1 MKKWKLLSMLL
12 VICMV
17 FSLAACGDSAAPAAS
32 SASSAGSGE
41 ESSGEPIVIGVI
53 SPNTGALAAYGNGI
67 VTGVDLAVEEINAA
81 GGILGR
87 PVEVIKTDDQSDPT
101 ECLNAFN
108 SLVSQDVGLIIGSA
122 TSGCTSAIT
131 DAANEEEVCLLSPTA
146 TADSITTE
154 DDYIFRACYADSF
167 QGAIAAAYAK
177 QAGYEKV
184 GVVYCA
190 ADVYSKG
197 LFDSFSSAC
206 AEYGVE
212 VVASES
218 TASLDVQDYTN
229 QFTSMVTAGVDFVYA
244 PFYYDVIGPYVV
256 PQARAAG
263 YTGVIMGA
271 DGYDTTPDYVV
282 DGADLTAFD
291 NVYWTNHYDPADT
304 SEKSVAFVS
313 AYEAKYGNTPS
324 AFAALAYDCVM
335 MYKAAIEAAGSADPV
350 EVRDALAADGVVYD
364 CITGTYSLDETG
376 TPIKGASIIAFEAG
390 TGADGKP
397 AVVSKL
403 LDVVTELPQA

>member
-1 MKKWKLLSMLL
+1 MKRKSFLSLLLITCMML
-12 VICMV
+12 
-17 FSLAACGDSAAPAAS
+17 SLAACG
-32 SASSAGSGE
+32 SSAGAAKTDAVSDVAA
-41 ESSGEPIVIGVI
+41 SDDKIVIGVI

-67 VTGVDLAVEEINAA
+67 VTGVDLAVEQINAA

-87 PVEVIKTDDQSDPT
+87 QVEVIKTDDQSDPT

-108 SLVSQDVGLIIGSA
+108 SLVAQGVGLIIGSA

-131 DAANEEEVCLLSPTA
+131 DAANEEEICLLAPTA

-177 QAGYEKV
+177 QAGYDKV

-197 LFDSFSSAC
+197 LYDSFSSAC
-206 AEYGVE
+206 EKYGIE
-212 VVASES
+212 VVDSQS

-229 QFTSMVTAGVDFVYA
+229 QFAAMVKAGVDFVYA

-282 DGADLTAFD
+282 DGADLTAFN
-291 NVYWTNHYDPADT
+291 NVLWTNHYDPSDT
-304 SEKSVAFVS
+304 SEIVSSFVK
-313 AYEAKYGNTPS
+313 AYEAKYGSVPS
-324 AFAALAYDCVM
+324 AFAATGYDCM
-335 MYKAAIEAAGSADPV
+335 YMYKAAIEAAGTAESSA
-350 EVRDALAADGVVYD
+350 VRDALADTSAVYESV
-364 CITGTYSLDETG
+364 TGTFSLDESG
-376 TPIKGASIIAFEAG
+376 TPIKGAAIIAFES
-390 TGADGKP
+390 DGSS
-397 AVVSKL
+397 VTSKL
-403 LDVVTELPQA
+403 LDVVTELPE

>member
-1 MKKWKLLSMLL
+1 MKKSRFLGILTALCMLL
-12 VICMV
+12 
-17 FSLAACGDSAAPAAS
+17 SLAACGGTPTTAATASAAPTDAAATDS
-32 SASSAGSGE
+32 S
-41 ESSGEPIVIGVI
+41 EPIVIGVI

-67 VTGVDLAVEEINAA
+67 TTGVDLAVEQINAA

-87 PVEVIKTDDQSDPT
+87 QVELIKTDDQSDPT

-108 SLVSQDVGLIIGSA
+108 SLVSQGVGLIIGSA

-131 DAANEEEVCLLSPTA
+131 DAANEEQVCLLSPTA

-177 QAGYEKV
+177 QAGYDKV

-197 LFDSFSSAC
+197 LYDSFSAAC
-206 AEYGVE
+206 EKYGIE
-212 VVASES
+212 VAASES

-229 QFTSMVTAGVDFVYA
+229 QFTAMVTAGVEFVYA

-263 YTGVIMGA
+263 YSGIIMGA

-282 DGADLTAFD
+282 AGADLTAFN
-291 NVYWTNHYDPADT
+291 NVYWTNHYDPSDT
-304 SEKSVAFVS
+304 SEKVTSFVK
-313 AYEAKYGNTPS
+313 AYQDKYGAIPS
-324 AFAALAYDCVM
+324 AFGATGYDCM
-335 MYKAAIEAAGSADPV
+335 YMYKAAIEAAGSA
-350 EVRDALAADGVVYD
+350 ESTAVRDALADTSAVYD
-364 CITGTYSLDETG
+364 CVTGTFSLDETG
-376 TPIKGASIIAFEAG
+376 TPVKGAAIISFSS
-390 TGADGKP
+390 DGKT
-397 AVVSKL
+397 VTSKL
-403 LDVVTELPQA
+403 VDVVTELP

>member
-1 MKKWKLLSMLL
+1 MKEWKLLSMLL

-32 SASSAGSGE
+32 SAPAAESGA

-282 DGADLTAFD
+282 EGADLTAFND
-291 NVYWTNHYDPADT
+291 IYWTNHYDPSDT
-304 SEKSVAFVS
+304 SEKVSSFVS
-313 AYEAKYGNTPS
+313 AYEAKYGSIPS
-324 AFAALAYDCVM
+324 AFGATGYDCVY
-335 MYKAAIEAAGSADPV
+335 MYKAAIEAAGTDESSA
-350 EVRDALAADGVVYD
+350 VRDALADTSAVYE
-364 CITGTYSLDETG
+364 CVTGTFSLDETG
-376 TPIKGASIIAFEAG
+376 TPVKGAAIISFVS
-390 TGADGKP
+390 DGNT
-397 AVVSKL
+397 VTSKL
-403 LDVVTELPQA
+403 VDVVTELP

>member
-1 MKKWKLLSMLL
+1 MKRKSFLSLLL
-12 VICMV
+12 VTCMIL
-17 FSLAACGDSAAPAAS
+17 SLAACG
-32 SASSAGSGE
+32 SSAGAAKTDAASDGAA
-41 ESSGEPIVIGVI
+41 SDDKIVIGVI

-67 VTGVDLAVEEINAA
+67 VTGVDLAVEQINAA

-87 PVEVIKTDDQSDPT
+87 QVEVIKTDDQSDPT

-108 SLVSQDVGLIIGSA
+108 SLVAQGVGLIIGSA

-131 DAANEEEVCLLSPTA
+131 DAANEEEICLLSPTA

-177 QAGYEKV
+177 QAGYDKV

-197 LFDSFSSAC
+197 LYDSFSSAC
-206 AEYGVE
+206 EKYGIE
-212 VVASES
+212 VVDSQS

-229 QFTSMVTAGVDFVYA
+229 QFAAMVKAGVDFVYA

-282 DGADLTAFD
+282 DGADLTAFN
-291 NVYWTNHYDPADT
+291 NVLWTNHYDPSDT
-304 SEKSVAFVS
+304 SEIVSSFVK
-313 AYEAKYGNTPS
+313 AYEAKYGSVPS
-324 AFAALAYDCVM
+324 AFAATGYDCM
-335 MYKAAIEAAGSADPV
+335 YMYKAAIEAAGTAESSA
-350 EVRDALAADGVVYD
+350 VRDALADTSAVYE
-364 CITGTYSLDETG
+364 CVTGTFSLDESG
-376 TPIKGASIIAFEAG
+376 TPIKGAAIIAFES
-390 TGADGKP
+390 DGSS
-397 AVVSKL
+397 VTSKL
-403 LDVVTELPQA
+403 LDVVTELPE

>member
-1 MKKWKLLSMLL
+1 MKRNRLLSILL
-12 VICMV
+12 AL
-17 FSLAACGDSAAPAAS
+17 SLAVSLTACGGGDKSSAPAAS
-32 SASSAGSGE
+32 GAAAPV
-41 ESSGEPIVIGVI
+41 ESSGEPILIGTI
-53 SPNTGALAAYGNGI
+53 SPNTGNLAAYGSA
-67 VTGVDLAVEEINAA
+67 VTTGAALAVEEINAA
-81 GGILGR
+81 GGLLGR
-87 PVEVIKTDDQSDPT
+87 QLEIINADDQYDPT

-108 SLVSQDVGLIIGSA
+108 SLVSQGVGLIVGSV

-131 DAANEEEVCLLSPTA
+131 GAANEEEVCLITPTS

-154 DDYIFRACYADSF
+154 DDFVFRSCYADSF

-177 QAGYEKV
+177 QAGYDKA
-184 GVVYCA
+184 GMVYCA
-190 ADVYSKG
+190 ADTYSKG
-197 LFDSFSSAC
+197 LYDSFSAAC
-206 AEYGVE
+206 KTYGVE
-212 VVASES
+212 VAAVES
-218 TASLDVQDYTN
+218 TASMDVQDYTN
-229 QFTSMVTAGVDFVYA
+229 QFAAMVNAGVQFVYA
-244 PFYYDVIGPYVV
+244 PFYYDVIGPYLVT
-256 PQARAAG
+256 QARAAG

-271 DGYDTTPDYVV
+271 DGYDTPPDYVV

-376 TPIKGASIIAFEAG
+376 TPLKGASIIAFEAG

>member
-1 MKKWKLLSMLL
+1 MKRKSFLSLLL
-12 VICMV
+12 VTCMML
-17 FSLAACGDSAAPAAS
+17 SLAACGSSAEAAKTDAAS
-32 SASSAGSGE
+32 DGAASDDK
-41 ESSGEPIVIGVI
+41 IVIGVI

-67 VTGVDLAVEEINAA
+67 VTGVDLAVEQINAA

-87 PVEVIKTDDQSDPT
+87 QVEVIKTDDQSDPT

-108 SLVSQDVGLIIGSA
+108 SLVAQGVGLIIGSA

-131 DAANEEEVCLLSPTA
+131 DAANEEEICLLAPTA

-177 QAGYEKV
+177 QAGYDKV

-197 LFDSFSSAC
+197 LYDSFSSAC
-206 AEYGVE
+206 EKYGIE
-212 VVASES
+212 VVDSQS

-229 QFTSMVTAGVDFVYA
+229 QFAAMVKAGVDFVYA

-282 DGADLTAFD
+282 DGADLTAFN
-291 NVYWTNHYDPADT
+291 NVLWTNHYDPSDT
-304 SEKSVAFVS
+304 SEIVSSFVK
-313 AYEAKYGNTPS
+313 AYEAKYGSVPS
-324 AFAALAYDCVM
+324 AFAATGYDCM
-335 MYKAAIEAAGSADPV
+335 YMYKAAIEAAGTAESSA
-350 EVRDALAADGVVYD
+350 VRDALADTSAVYE
-364 CITGTYSLDETG
+364 CVTGTFSLDESG
-376 TPIKGASIIAFEAG
+376 TPIKGAAIIAFES
-390 TGADGKP
+390 DGSS
-397 AVVSKL
+397 VTSKL
-403 LDVVTELPQA
+403 LDVVTELPE

>member
-1 MKKWKLLSMLL
+1 MKRKSFLSLLL
-12 VICMV
+12 VTCMML
-17 FSLAACGDSAAPAAS
+17 SLAACS
-32 SASSAGSGE
+32 SSAGAAKTDAASDGAA
-41 ESSGEPIVIGVI
+41 SDDKIVIGVI

-67 VTGVDLAVEEINAA
+67 VTGVDLAVEQINAA

-87 PVEVIKTDDQSDPT
+87 QVEVIKTDDQSDPT

-108 SLVSQDVGLIIGSA
+108 SLVAQGVGLIIGSA

-131 DAANEEEVCLLSPTA
+131 DAANEEEICLLAPTA

-177 QAGYEKV
+177 QAGYDKV

-197 LFDSFSSAC
+197 LYDSFSSAC
-206 AEYGVE
+206 EKYGIE
-212 VVASES
+212 VVDSQS

-229 QFTSMVTAGVDFVYA
+229 QFAAMVKAGVDFVYA

-282 DGADLTAFD
+282 DGADLTAFN
-291 NVYWTNHYDPADT
+291 NVLWTNHYDPSDT
-304 SEKSVAFVS
+304 SEIVSSFVK
-313 AYEAKYGNTPS
+313 AYEAKYGSVPS
-324 AFAALAYDCVM
+324 AFAATGYDCM
-335 MYKAAIEAAGSADPV
+335 YMYKAAIEAAGTAESSA
-350 EVRDALAADGVVYD
+350 VRDALADTSAVYE
-364 CITGTYSLDETG
+364 CVTGTFSLDESG
-376 TPIKGASIIAFEAG
+376 TPIKGAAIIAFES
-390 TGADGKP
+390 DGSS
-397 AVVSKL
+397 VTSKL
-403 LDVVTELPQA
+403 LDVVTELPE

>member
-1 MKKWKLLSMLL
+1 MKKRKLISILL
-12 VICMV
+12 VLCLCLG
-17 FSLAACGDSAAPAAS
+17 LAACGGSDTPAQ
-32 SASSAGSGE
+32 SASSDKDEAPT
-41 ESSGEPIVIGVI
+41 SSGDPIVIGII

-67 VTGVDLAVEEINAA
+67 TTGVDLAVEEINAA

-108 SLVSQDVGLIIGSA
+108 SLVSQGVTLIIGSA

-197 LFDSFSSAC
+197 LYDSFSKAC
-206 AEYGVE
+206 GEYGIE
-212 VVASES
+212 IAASES

-229 QFTSMVTAGVDFVYA
+229 QFSSMVRAGVDFVYA

-282 DGADLTAFD
+282 DGADLTAFND
-291 NVYWTNHYDPADT
+291 VYWTNHYDPSDT
-304 SEKSVAFVS
+304 SEIVSSFVS
-313 AYEAKYGNTPS
+313 AYEAKFGSIPS
-324 AFAALAYDCVM
+324 AFSATGYDCVY
-335 MYKAAIEAAGSADPV
+335 MYKAAIEAAGAVDSV
-350 EVRDALAADGVVYD
+350 SVRDALADTSTVYT
-364 CITGTYSLDETG
+364 CVTGTFTLDETG
-376 TPIKGASIIAFEAG
+376 TPAKGAAIISFVS
-390 TGADGKP
+390 DGSS
-397 AVVSKL
+397 VSSKL
-403 LDVVTELPQA
+403 VDVVTELP

>member
-1 MKKWKLLSMLL
+1 MKRKSFLSLLL
-12 VICMV
+12 VTCMML
-17 FSLAACGDSAAPAAS
+17 SLAACG
-32 SASSAGSGE
+32 SSAGAAKTDAASDVAT
-41 ESSGEPIVIGVI
+41 SDDKIVIGVI

-67 VTGVDLAVEEINAA
+67 VTGVDLAVEQINAA

-87 PVEVIKTDDQSDPT
+87 QVEVIKTDDQSDPT

-108 SLVSQDVGLIIGSA
+108 SLVAQGVGLIIGSA

-131 DAANEEEVCLLSPTA
+131 DAANEEEICLLAPTA

-177 QAGYEKV
+177 QAGYDKV

-197 LFDSFSSAC
+197 LYDSFSSAC
-206 AEYGVE
+206 EKYGIE
-212 VVASES
+212 VVDSQS

-229 QFTSMVTAGVDFVYA
+229 QFAAMVKAGVDFVYA

-282 DGADLTAFD
+282 DGADLTAFN
-291 NVYWTNHYDPADT
+291 NVLWTNHYDPSDT
-304 SEKSVAFVS
+304 SEIVSSFVK
-313 AYEAKYGNTPS
+313 AYEAKYGSVPS
-324 AFAALAYDCVM
+324 AFAATGYDCM
-335 MYKAAIEAAGSADPV
+335 YIYKAAIEAAGTAESSA
-350 EVRDALAADGVVYD
+350 VRDALADTSAVYE
-364 CITGTYSLDETG
+364 CVTGTFSLDESG
-376 TPIKGASIIAFEAG
+376 TPIKGAAIIAFES
-390 TGADGKP
+390 DGSS
-397 AVVSKL
+397 VTSKL
-403 LDVVTELPQA
+403 LDVVTELPE

>member
-1 MKKWKLLSMLL
+1 MML
-12 VICMV
+12 
-17 FSLAACGDSAAPAAS
+17 SLAACGSAPS
-32 SASSAGSGE
+32 DAGSADAGD
-41 ESSGEPIVIGVI
+41 SDGKIVIGVI
-53 SPNTGALAAYGNGI
+53 SPNTGALAAYGNGV
-67 VTGVDLAVEEINAA
+67 VTGADLAVEEINAA

-87 PVEVIKTDDQSDPT
+87 QVELIKTDDQSDPT

-108 SLVSQDVGLIIGSA
+108 SLVAQGVGLIVGSA

-154 DDYIFRACYADSF
+154 DDYVFRACYADSF

-177 QAGYEKV
+177 QAGFEKA

-197 LFDSFSSAC
+197 LYDSFSAAC
-206 AEYGVE
+206 DKYGIEIVD
-212 VVASES
+212 AQS

-229 QFTSMVTAGVDFVYA
+229 QFAAMVKAGVDFVYA

-263 YTGVIMGA
+263 YSGVIMGA

-282 DGADLTAFD
+282 DGADLTAF
-291 NVYWTNHYDPADT
+291 NKVYWTNHYDPSDT
-304 SEKSVAFVS
+304 SEKVSSFVK
-313 AYEAKYGNTPS
+313 AYEAKYSSVPS
-324 AFAALAYDCVM
+324 AFAATGYDCVY
-335 MYKAAIEAAGSADPV
+335 MYKAAIEAAGSAEPSA
-350 EVRDALAADGVVYD
+350 VRDALADTSAVYE
-364 CITGTYSLDETG
+364 CVTGTFSLDETG
-376 TPIKGASIIAFEAG
+376 TPIKGAAIIAFESDG
-390 TGADGKP
+390 TS
-397 AVVSKL
+397 VTSKL
-403 LDVVTELPQA
+403 LDVVSELPE

>member
-17 FSLAACGDSAAPAAS
+17 FSLAACGDSAAPAAE
-32 SASSAGSGE
+32 GGE
-41 ESSGEPIVIGVI
+41 GSSGEPIVIGVI

-108 SLVSQDVGLIIGSA
+108 SLVSQGVGLIIGSA

-146 TADSITTE
+146 NADSITTE

-197 LFDSFSSAC
+197 LFDSFSSAA

-212 VVASES
+212 VVVSES

-244 PFYYDVIGPYVV
+244 PFYYDVIGPLC
-256 PQARAAG
+256 
-263 YTGVIMGA
+263 GA
-271 DGYDTTPDYVV
+271 PGPRSRLHRRYH
-282 DGADLTAFD
+282 G
-291 NVYWTNHYDPADT
+291 
-304 SEKSVAFVS
+304 
-313 AYEAKYGNTPS
+313 
-324 AFAALAYDCVM
+324 
-335 MYKAAIEAAGSADPV
+335 
-350 EVRDALAADGVVYD
+350 R
-364 CITGTYSLDETG
+364 
-376 TPIKGASIIAFEAG
+376 
-390 TGADGKP
+390 
-397 AVVSKL
+397 
-403 LDVVTELPQA
+403 

>member
-1 MKKWKLLSMLL
+1 MKKRSLLSILL
-12 VICMV
+12 VLCLML
-17 FSLAACGDSAAPAAS
+17 SLAACGTSAPAATEAPS
-32 SASSAGSGE
+32 DGGAEAPAE
-41 ESSGEPIVIGVI
+41 ESSEPIVIGVI

-67 VTGVDLAVEEINAA
+67 TTGIDLAVEEINAA

-87 PVEVIKTDDQSDPT
+87 EVQVINTDDQSDPT
-101 ECLNAFN
+101 ECLNSFN
-108 SLVSQDVGLIIGSA
+108 SLVSQGVGLIIGSA

-177 QAGYEKV
+177 QAGFDKV

-197 LFDSFSSAC
+197 LFDSFSTAC
-206 AEYGVE
+206 QEYGIE
-212 VVASES
+212 VTASES

-229 QFTSMVTAGVDFVYA
+229 QFSSMVNAGLEFVYA

-282 DGADLTAFD
+282 SGADLSSFND
-291 NVYWTNHYDPADT
+291 VYWTNHYDPSDT
-304 SEKSVAFVS
+304 SEKVSSFVS
-313 AYEAKYGNTPS
+313 AYEAKYSTIPS
-324 AFAALAYDCVM
+324 AFGATGYDCVY
-335 MYKAAIEAAGSADPV
+335 MYKAAIEAAGSSDASA
-350 EVRDALAADGVVYD
+350 VRDALADTSAVYE
-364 CITGTYSLDETG
+364 CVTGTFSLDESG
-376 TPIKGASIIAFEAG
+376 TPVKGAAIISFVS
-390 TGADGKP
+390 DGST
-397 AVVSKL
+397 VTSKL
-403 LDVVTELPQA
+403 VDVVTQLP